1 MSAQDRIE
9 ELKRKVKA
17 NGGVW
22 TPEDN
27 KEYDFLIGLRNAED
41 ISNYYAY
48 QRYSDQMDK
57 SM

>member
-1 MSAQDRIE
+1 MSAQDRID

-22 TPEDN
+22 T
-27 KEYDFLIGLRNAED
+27 KENEKELDYLISLRNAEELSD
-41 ISNYYAY
+41 YYAY
-48 QRYSDQMDK
+48 RRYSDQMDK